1 MAYLVSKHDSDMI
14 DYVLSNSKWYDDTLP
29 TGMIYD
35 GPVLRTGSPRCDILV
50 NDREEGR
57 RRVRER
63 YGLAEDVKII
73 MYAPTFR
80 GGSQGTDRTVET
92 GQVWR

>member
-1 MAYLVSKHDSDMI
+1 MI

-35 GPVLRTGSPRCDILV
+35 GSVLRTGSPRCDILV
-50 NDREEGR
+50 NDRTVVR
-57 RRVRER
+57 KKVREA
-63 YGLAEDVKII
+63 YHLEEDAKIL

-80 GGSQGTDRTVET
+80 GGSQGTDRAIAVNQGFPTLE
-92 GQVWR
+92 